1 MDIDDV
7 KSICVVGSG
16 IMGSQIAMQCA
27 LHGYNVML
35 HDLTEELL
43 SKAMESN
50 RGRLK
55 RRVDKAKMTQA
66 QMDEAIKR
74 IICTMSL
81 EQAASTADFAIEAV
95 FEKLDL
101 KKEVFSRLDNICPP
115 HTILATNS
123 SYFGSSLIAPITA
136 RPEKVVNMH
145 FFNPVLVMR
154 LVEVIKG
161 ENTSE
166 NTVEVAANLARK
178 IDRVPVILRK
188 ELPGFLVNRI
198 VMAIRREAF
207 SLLENEVTSF
217 QDIDT
222 ACELGLNFPMG
233 PFKLIDFNGLD
244 ISYNAMM
251 EIYNI
256 TKDQKDLPPEALR
269 DKIERGELG
278 RKTGKGFY
286 DYTK

>member
-1 MDIDDV
+1 MDIDNV
-7 KSICVVGSG
+7 KRICVVGSG

-27 LHGYNVML
+27 LHGYNVKL

-50 RGRLK
+50 RKHLT
-55 RRVDKAKMTQA
+55 RRVDKGKMTKT
-66 QMDEAIKR
+66 QMDEAIKK
-74 IICTMSL
+74 IVCTISL
-81 EQAASTADFAIEAV
+81 EQAASKADFAIEAV

-101 KKEVFSRLDNICPP
+101 KKEIFSKLDNICPP
-115 HTILATNS
+115 HTIFATNS
-123 SYFGSSLIAPITA
+123 SYFGNSLIAPITS

-145 FFNPVLVMR
+145 FFNPVLVMK
-154 LVEVIKG
+154 LVEVVKG
-161 ENTSE
+161 QDTSE
-166 NTVEVAANLARK
+166 DTIEATANLAKK

-207 SLLENEVTSF
+207 FMLENEVASF

-222 ACELGLNFPMG
+222 ACELGLNHPMG
-233 PFKLIDFNGLD
+233 PFKLVDFSGLD

-256 TKDQKDLPPEALR
+256 TKDQKDLPPKALR
-269 DKIERGELG
+269 EKIERGELG

-286 DYTK
+286 DYVK